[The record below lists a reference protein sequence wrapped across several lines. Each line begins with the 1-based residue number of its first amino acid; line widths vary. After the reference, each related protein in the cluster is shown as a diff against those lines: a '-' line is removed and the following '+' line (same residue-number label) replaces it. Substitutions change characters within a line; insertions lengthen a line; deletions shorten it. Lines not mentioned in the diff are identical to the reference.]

1 MTPRISRAVLNIS
14 PSATESTS
22 SLANTLKREGIDII
36 SFAQGEP
43 GFDTPDYISQKALAA
58 IEEGYTRYT
67 DVPGMPDVWEA
78 VRRQNP

>member
-43 GFDTPDYISQKALAA
+43 HFDTPDYISRSAAAA
-58 IEEGYTRYT
+58 IQKGYTRYT
-67 DVPGMPDVWEA
+67 DVPGMPEVREA
-78 VRRQNP
+78 VRRQNS